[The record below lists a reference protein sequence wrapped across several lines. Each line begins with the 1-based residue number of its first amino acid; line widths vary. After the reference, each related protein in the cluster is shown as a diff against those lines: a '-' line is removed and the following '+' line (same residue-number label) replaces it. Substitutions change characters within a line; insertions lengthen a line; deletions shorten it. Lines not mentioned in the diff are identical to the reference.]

1 MPLFDDSSGLN
12 VRLNDYS
19 LKIVHFS
26 VFRVSELML
35 QLLRLNFL
43 EYFAFMN
50 YDGAF
55 SCGRKVINVKLKT
68 PET

>member
-50 YDGAF
+50 YDDAF